1 MKITGLQKGTDKWT
15 FIYWKIITEEV
26 KEKWKINKRI
36 LNIREEFKKLK
47 RLYSELKELSKII
60 GMNNIKRDIVK
71 LILYEIQDLEN
82 IEEMGQHI
90 CIMGGPGVGKTEVSK
105 ILAKILLKIKP

>member
-36 LNIREEFKKLK
+36 LNIREEFKKLSNKKFKDLSAVEDLIKQLNEQVENDK
-47 RLYSELKELSKII
+47 R
-60 GMNNIKRDIVK
+60 
-71 LILYEIQDLEN
+71 
-82 IEEMGQHI
+82 
-90 CIMGGPGVGKTEVSK
+90 
-105 ILAKILLKIKP
+105 